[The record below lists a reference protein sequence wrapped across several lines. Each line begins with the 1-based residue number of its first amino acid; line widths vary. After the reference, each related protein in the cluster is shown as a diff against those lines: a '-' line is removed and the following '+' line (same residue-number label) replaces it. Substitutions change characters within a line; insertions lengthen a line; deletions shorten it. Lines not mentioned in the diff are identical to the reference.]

1 MPGDTLVGMASALHG
16 RAVLLLAFAAF
27 SSAAATRAVD
37 ALLVPIA
44 ADFGTTPG
52 VASIAVTAFLVSYGF
67 LQILHGP
74 IGDRVGKYRLVF
86 LYTAISSAT
95 MFACAFVPSLEA
107 LAWVRF
113 FSGAT
118 VGGMITLAL
127 AWIGDVVPYQ
137 GRQQVL
143 AKFMTGQLL
152 GVGCGAAAA
161 GLTAEWLGWRA
172 VFILLGVIMLAVAIG
187 LWVEIRVNALA
198 RATPDAAQRSFGQD
212 LRGVGALLGR
222 PWVRVIFIAVLIEG
236 VLMYGVLAFVPLHL
250 HRALGM
256 SVGASGVLMLLFASG
271 GLVYALSAGR
281 LVPRLGE
288 RGIARFGG
296 MSMAMG
302 AGLIALAPGAV
313 VAMVGLFFAGVGFY
327 GFHNTLQT
335 NATQMAPDAR
345 GSAVS
350 LFAFGLFGGSSIGVL
365 TGGFFVDRIGT
376 TPLLLFASSGLVGLT
391 VFLSRRLPSRHG
403 RRG

>member
-1 MPGDTLVGMASALHG
+1 MASALHG

-27 SSAAATRAVD
+27 TSAAATRAVD

-52 VASIAVTAFLVSYGF
+52 VASIVATAFLVSYGV
-67 LQILHGP
+67 LQVFHGP
-74 IGDRVGKYRLVF
+74 LGDRVGKYRLVF
-86 LYTAISSAT
+86 IYTAVSSAT

-113 FSGAT
+113 LSGAT

-143 AKFMTGQLL
+143 AKFMMGQLL
-152 GVGCGAAAA
+152 GVGCGAAVA
-161 GLTAEWLGWRA
+161 GITAERYGWRA
-172 VFILLGVIMLAVAIG
+172 VFILLGVSMLAVAIG
-187 LWVEIRVNALA
+187 LWRELRVDRLA
-198 RATPDAAQRSFGQD
+198 HQRPGAVQRTFAQD
-212 LRGVGALLGR
+212 VRGVAGLLRR
-222 PWVRVIFIAVLIEG
+222 PWVRVVFSAVLIEG
-236 VLMYGVLAFVPLHL
+236 MLMYGVLAFVPLHL
-250 HRALGM
+250 HRTLGL
-256 SVGASGVLMLLFASG
+256 SVGASGALILLFAGG
-271 GLVYALSAGR
+271 GLMYALSASR

-296 MSMAMG
+296 SCMALG
-302 AGLIALAPGAV
+302 AGLIAFAPDTL
-313 VAMVGLFFAGVGFY
+313 VAMAGLFFTGVGFY

-350 LFAFGLFGGSSIGVL
+350 LFAFGLFGGSSLGVL
-365 TGGFFVDRIGT
+365 AGGFLVDSVGT
-376 TPLLLFASSGLVGLT
+376 KPLLSSASIGLVLLT
-391 VFLSRRLPSRHG
+391 LLFSGRLPGRGESR
-403 RRG
+403 